1 MKLAI
6 GNGEGLAS
14 DGTPSGKKL
23 APVGGSHLGQESVG
37 SHSFDF
43 ARLIGHFCHD
53 QRLLAIVSKLCSII
67 IRNFENRV
75 NHFLSDA
82 FPRKTRP
89 QKTERGLFLSFPP
102 PLPRIHIKVESRG
115 LGMCGKPERRAR
127 FVDFFSTFCCEKA
140 RKSRD
145 LSTFFVENFV
155 PVFFGGMV
163 Y

>member
-75 NHFLSDA
+75 NHFLSDPFSIKRA
-82 FPRKTRP
+82 SQNLLRRDFP
-89 QKTERGLFLSFPP
+89 GFPP
-102 PLPRIHIKVESRG
+102 RLPRIHPPVESGGR
-115 LGMCGKPERRAR
+115 GMCGKPGLRAI
-127 FVDFFSTFCCEKA
+127 FSAFFSTFPCEN
-140 RKSRD
+140 RFILWN
-145 LSTFFVENFV
+145 LSTFFVENFLLT
-155 PVFFGGMV
+155 FYMV
-163 Y
+163 MV

>member
-1 MKLAI
+1 VKLAI

-14 DGTPSGKKL
+14 DGTPSGKQL

-67 IRNFENRV
+67 IRDFENRV

-82 FPRKTRP
+82 
-89 QKTERGLFLSFPP
+89 LSEKIRCQMPCWCSFVGFPP
-102 PLPRIHIKVESRG
+102 RLPRIHPSVETTGR
-115 LGMCGKPERRAR
+115 GMCGKPGRRAR
-127 FVDFFSTFCCEKA
+127 FWGFFSTFCCEN
-140 RKSRD
+140 RINFSD

-155 PVFFGGMV
+155 PAFFAGMV
-163 Y
+163 

>member
-1 MKLAI
+1 VKLAI

-67 IRNFENRV
+67 IRNFGNRV
-75 NHFLSDA
+75 NHFLSGTPLEKIPFEMMCRNSFA
-82 FPRKTRP
+82 
-89 QKTERGLFLSFPP
+89 SFPP
-102 PLPRIHIKVESRG
+102 RLPRVHSPVETTGR
-115 LGMCGKPERRAR
+115 GMCGKPRARAR
-127 FVDFFSTFCCEKA
+127 FSAFFSTFRCENNIN
-140 RKSRD
+140 SGD

-155 PVFFGGMV
+155 PAFFMGMV
-163 Y
+163 